1 MKDFSLDGI
10 LKPKAAVNA
19 AVEAAW
25 AGESNK
31 GLAVVADELQKLAEW
46 AKKASTEIN
55 EQLDSSIENE
65 RTVEGL
71 LAASVPLFQKAATL
85 MLEIRA
91 ASGELRS
98 GVEQIQ
104 KAHTQNDHMK
114 RNISRITR
122 GDGAEDKR
130 EKQH

>member
-1 MKDFSLDGI
+1 MKEISLEGI
-10 LKPKAAVNA
+10 LKPKGAVNA

-31 GLAVVADELQKLAEW
+31 GLAVVAGELQKLAEW
-46 AKKASTEIN
+46 AKKASAEIN
-55 EQLDSSIENE
+55 EQLNSSIENE

-85 MLEIRA
+85 MLEIRE

-104 KAHTQNDHMK
+104 KAYTQHDHVK
-114 RNISRITR
+114 RNISSLAR
-122 GDGAEDKR
+122 GDSKEDKS
-130 EKQH
+130 EKH